1 MVYLVKTPD
10 MKTYCLLGLSTF
22 LFLSAC
28 KTEPKKTEV
37 ASEPEK
43 TVPERIADAHG
54 FENWAAV
61 KEITF
66 TFNVDRD
73 SMHFERSWEWQPKTN
88 MVTAIS
94 GADTLTYNRANMDSI
109 ALKTNSGFI
118 NDRYWLMAP
127 FNLMWDAD
135 NYTFEHTTTATAPI
149 SEEPM
154 QKLTIVYANEGG
166 YTPGDAY
173 DLYFKDD
180 YIIREWAY
188 RKSNQDEPNLVST
201 WEDYTDMEGLKLAQ
215 QHNRP
220 DEEMSLYFTGLSVKK
235 E

>member
-1 MVYLVKTPD
+1 
-10 MKTYCLLGLSTF
+10 MKTYYIVGLF
-22 LFLSAC
+22 AILFFASC
-28 KTEPKKTEV
+28 KTEPKQEEETQEAAETDK
-37 ASEPEK
+37 S
-43 TVPERIADAHG
+43 VPELIAEAHG
-54 FENWAAV
+54 FENWGAV

-73 SMHFERSWEWQPKTN
+73 SMHFERSWDWKPKKNT
-88 MVTAIS
+88 VTAIS
-94 GADTLTYNRANMDSI
+94 GPDTLTYNRNSMDSI
-109 ALKTNSGFI
+109 AQKTNSGFI

-127 FNLMWDAD
+127 FNLMWDSG
-135 NYTFEHTTTATAPI
+135 NYTYEHTTKSTAPI

-173 DLYFKDD
+173 DFYFKDD

-188 RKSNQDEPNLVST
+188 RKSNQEEPNLVST
-201 WEDYTDMEGLKLAQ
+201 WEDYVEIQGLQLAK

-220 DEEMSLYFTGLSVKK
+220 EGGTNLYFTGLTVSK

>member
-1 MVYLVKTPD
+1 
-10 MKTYCLLGLSTF
+10 MKTYYIAGLLAF
-22 LFLSAC
+22 LFFTAC
-28 KTEPKKTEV
+28 KTEPKKTET
-37 ASEPEK
+37 ATETTETEK
-43 TVPERIADAHG
+43 TVPERIAEAHG
-54 FENWAAV
+54 FEHWKDV
-61 KEITF
+61 ERITF

-73 SMHFERSWEWQPKTN
+73 SMHFERSWDWEPKTN

-94 GADTLTYNRANMDSI
+94 GADTLRYNRNAMDSI

-127 FNLMWDAD
+127 FNLMWDAN
-135 NYTFEHTTTATAPI
+135 NYTFEHTAEATAPI
-149 SEEPM
+149 SQEPM

-173 DLYFKDD
+173 DFYFKDD
-180 YIIREWAY
+180 YLIREWAY
-188 RKSNQDEPNLVST
+188 RKSNQEEPNLVST
-201 WEDYTDMEGLKLAQ
+201 WEDYVEMEGLQLAQ

-220 DEEMSLYFTGLSVKK
+220 EGGTSLYFTGLSVSK

>member
-1 MVYLVKTPD
+1 
-10 MKTYCLLGLSTF
+10 MKTYCLIGLAT
-22 LFLSAC
+22 LLVLSAC
-28 KTEPKKTEV
+28 KSEPKKVEETTE
-37 ASEPEK
+37 
-43 TVPERIADAHG
+43 TDITIPERIAQAHG
-54 FENWAAV
+54 FEHWSGV
-61 KEITF
+61 KKITF

-73 SMHFERSWEWQPKTN
+73 SMHFERSWAWEPRTN
-88 MVTAIS
+88 RVTAIS
-94 GADTLTYNRANMDSI
+94 GADTLTYNRADMDSI

-135 NYTFEHTTTATAPI
+135 NYTFEHTGTATAPI
-149 SEEPM
+149 SGETM

-188 RKSNQDEPNLVST
+188 RKSNQEEPNLVST
-201 WEDYTDMEGLKLAQ
+201 WEDYVNLEGLRLAQ
-215 QHNRP
+215 QHDRP
-220 DEEMSLYFTGLSVKK
+220 DGDASLYFTGLSVQKD
-235 E
+235 

>member
-1 MVYLVKTPD
+1 MKTKYLVALFA
-10 MKTYCLLGLSTF
+10 LLF
-22 LFLSAC
+22 FAAC
-28 KTEPKKTEV
+28 KTEPKKSKETAETI
-37 ASEPEK
+37 EPEK
-43 TVPERIADAHG
+43 TVPELIAEAHG
-54 FENWAAV
+54 FDHWKNV
-61 KEITF
+61 NEITF

-73 SMHFERSWEWQPKTN
+73 SMHFERSWDWKPKSN

-94 GADTLTYNRANMDSI
+94 GTDTLTYNRADMDST
-109 ALKTNSGFI
+109 ALKTNGGFT

-127 FNLMWDAD
+127 FNLMWDAS
-135 NYTFEHTTTATAPI
+135 NYTYEHTAEATAPI

-173 DLYFKDD
+173 DFYFKED
-180 YIIREWAY
+180 YIVREWAY
-188 RKSNQDEPNLVST
+188 RKSNQEEPNLVST
-201 WEDYTDMEGLKLAQ
+201 WEDYVDLKGIKLAQ

-220 DEEMSLYFTGLSVKK
+220 EGGTSLYFTGLSVSK

>member
-1 MVYLVKTPD
+1 MKTNYLVTI
-10 MKTYCLLGLSTF
+10 LAF
-22 LFLSAC
+22 LFFVAC
-28 KTEPKKTEV
+28 KTEPKKNKESAEPTEI
-37 ASEPEK
+37 EK
-43 TVPERIADAHG
+43 SVPERIAEAHG
-54 FENWAAV
+54 FDHWSDV

-73 SMHFERSWEWQPKTN
+73 SMHFERSWDWETKSNT
-88 MVTAIS
+88 VTAIS
-94 GADTLTYNRANMDSI
+94 GPDTLTYNRNSMDSI

-127 FNLMWDAD
+127 FNLMWDSN
-135 NYTFEHTTTATAPI
+135 NYTYEHTEEATAPI

-173 DLYFKDD
+173 DFYFKDD

-188 RKSNQDEPNLVST
+188 RKSNQQEPNLVST
-201 WEDYTDMEGLKLAQ
+201 WEDYIEMEGLQLAK

-220 DEEMSLYFTGLSVKK
+220 DGGTSLYFTGLTVSK

>member
-1 MVYLVKTPD
+1 
-10 MKTYCLLGLSTF
+10 MKTYYIAGLLAF
-22 LFLSAC
+22 LFFTAC
-28 KTEPKKTEV
+28 KTEPKKNETATETT
-37 ASEPEK
+37 ETEK
-43 TVPERIADAHG
+43 TVPERIAEAHG
-54 FENWAAV
+54 FEHWKDV
-61 KEITF
+61 ERITF

-73 SMHFERSWEWQPKTN
+73 SMHFERSWDWEPKTN

-94 GADTLTYNRANMDSI
+94 GADTLRYNRNAMDSI

-127 FNLMWDAD
+127 FNLMWDAN
-135 NYTFEHTTTATAPI
+135 NYTFEHTAEATAPI
-149 SEEPM
+149 SQEPM

-173 DLYFKDD
+173 DFYFKDD
-180 YIIREWAY
+180 YLIREWAY
-188 RKSNQDEPNLVST
+188 RKSNQEEPNLVST
-201 WEDYTDMEGLKLAQ
+201 WEDYVDMEGLQLAQ

-220 DEEMSLYFTGLSVKK
+220 EGGTSLYFTGLSVSK

>member
-1 MVYLVKTPD
+1 MKTNYLVA
-10 MKTYCLLGLSTF
+10 
-22 LFLSAC
+22 LFAILIFASC
-28 KTEPKKTEV
+28 KTEPKKTEET
-37 ASEPEK
+37 ARSNETEK
-43 TVPERIADAHG
+43 TVPERIAKAHG
-54 FENWAAV
+54 FDQWQDV

-73 SMHFERSWEWQPKTN
+73 SMHFERSWDWEPKTN
-88 MVTAIS
+88 NVTAIS
-94 GADTLTYNRANMDSI
+94 GPDTLMYNRDSMDSI

-127 FNLMWDAD
+127 FNLMWDSN
-135 NYTFEHTTTATAPI
+135 NYTYEHTEEATAPI

-154 QKLTIVYANEGG
+154 QKLTIVYSNEGG

-173 DLYFKDD
+173 DFYFKDD

-188 RKSNQDEPNLVST
+188 RKSNQEEPNLVST
-201 WEDYTDMEGLKLAQ
+201 WEDYVDVEGLQLAK

-220 DEEMSLYFTGLSVKK
+220 EGGMNLYFTGLSVTL